1 MIQGISFNTLYHNIF
16 ITHLLFKNFWLYLT
30 DKTYCLRCPN
40 ASKGYPLRFF
50 MYEYTKPARK
60 LSISYTIY
68 TYLSLYRTN
77 T

>member
-30 DKTYCLRCPN
+30 DKTYCLR
-40 ASKGYPLRFF
+40 FF